1 MASGSGDDN
10 KRRAQP
16 GDSTQGRPRG
26 TTPPSSRPGAGDD
39 VDFGAFVSER
49 VRSASQRLKGEGAA
63 PSTPEAPQAMP
74 EETAPEPTPIR
85 RQRPSR
91 YWRDSLKD
99 STGED
104 VEPRG
109 ESSQRFIGRPTRSP
123 RSEDEAAAGDGGDGG
138 AWWTSL
144 MGPGD
149 GDDGDRNR
157 MLLIYGLIA
166 VVVLALLIFGLTRIF
181 GGDDGGED
189 VVPTPTPTVE
199 SREEQTPP
207 PTQAP
212 TTGQPTSAEPTET
225 PEIRRGGDNQLAPPG
240 GSDEGTPAGS
250 TGELKSEVARA
261 CTGECL
267 IRLIDADV
275 TEILQKTGNRP
286 SFVGG
291 DVAWLVVTP
300 EEADELAAESEIAL
314 VENSAQTYNLYVITA
329 PEGTVDPAIG
339 ADYGEVLD
347 AIGVHALVAFNTV
360 PASVR
365 ALLDNGYEVNKLAPA
380 PPTSIA
386 KIASRSPVT
395 DVNPDAL
402 MGAVDRD
409 GLETTIDDLSSTGEL
424 DNSGVGTRYY
434 TLPGNQIAADYLY
447 QELESYGLEVWYED
461 FVTWDGILLVNV
473 VAQAP
478 GRDESEMYAV
488 MSHFDSFNTT
498 TPRQAPGAD
507 DNATGI
513 AVNLETA
520 RVLAGYELQHPV
532 RFVFVNAE
540 EVGIIGAQEWARAA
554 NAKGLPVRGVLNV
567 DSVGS
572 SRQGQYIATNADGG
586 SAWLQDVLTDVNDR
600 YGLGQVFQHLQD
612 EEIVADDTMVRD
624 EGIDAVMI
632 ARELY
637 GWTPFHHTADDTMAN
652 VSITSVENM
661 TYLTLLSIVDLAG

>member
-10 KRRAQP
+10 KRRVQP
-16 GDSTQGRPRG
+16 GDGNRARPG
-26 TTPPSSRPGAGDD
+26 GTPPTSRPSSGED

-63 PSTPEAPQAMP
+63 PS
-74 EETAPEPTPIR
+74 APETPPVDRAEPVAEQTPIR

-91 YWRDSLKD
+91 YWRDSLKE

-109 ESSQRFIGRPTRSP
+109 EASQRFIGRSTRP
-123 RSEDEAAAGDGGDGG
+123 DGDDVETGAGDGGEGG
-138 AWWTSL
+138 AWWASL

-157 MLLIYGLIA
+157 LIIYGLVA
-166 VVVLALLIFGLTRIF
+166 LLVLALLIFGLTRLL
-181 GGDDGGED
+181 GGDGGED

-199 SREEQTPP
+199 SLQEQTPT
-207 PTQAP
+207 PTQP
-212 TTGQPTSAEPTET
+212 SSGGQPPASEPTET
-225 PEIRRGGDNQLAPPG
+225 PAVRRGGDNQLSPPG
-240 GSDEGTPAGS
+240 GDEGTPAGS
-250 TGELKSEVARA
+250 TGELRSEVARA

-267 IRLIDADV
+267 VRLAGTGTTKV
-275 TEILQKTGNRP
+275 VQETGNRP

-300 EEADELAAESEIAL
+300 QEADELAAGGELSL
-314 VENSAQTYNLYVITA
+314 VANSPQTYNLYVITA
-329 PEGTVDPAIG
+329 PEGGIDPAVG
-339 ADYGEVLD
+339 AAYGEVLD
-347 AIGVHALVAFNTV
+347 AIGSHALVAFNTV

-365 ALLDNGYEVNKLAPA
+365 SLLDNGYEVNKLAPA
-380 PPTSIA
+380 PPLSVA
-386 KIASRSPVT
+386 PPGPRAPIASVGPGT
-395 DVNPDAL
+395 L
-402 MGAVDRD
+402 MGAVDPDALAR
-409 GLETTIDDLSSTGEL
+409 TIEDLSATGEL
-424 DNSGVGTRYY
+424 DNAGVGTRYY
-434 TLPGNQIAADYLY
+434 ALPGNQIAADYIF

-461 FVTWDGILLVNV
+461 FVTWDGVLLVNV

-478 GRDESEMYAV
+478 GRDDSEMYAV

-520 RVLAGYELQHPV
+520 RVLANYELRHPV

-540 EVGIIGAQEWARAA
+540 EVGIVGAQEWARAA

-572 SRQGQYIATNADGG
+572 ARQGQYVATNADAG
-586 SAWLQDVLTDVNDR
+586 SAWLQDLLSDVNDA
-600 YGLGQVFQHLQD
+600 YGLGQVFQHLQND
-612 EEIVADDTMVRD
+612 EIVADDNMVRG

-637 GWTPFHHTADDTMAN
+637 GWTPFHHTAGDTLAN
-652 VSITSVENM
+652 VSIASVENM
-661 TYLTLLSIVDLAG
+661 TYLTMLAIVELAG